1 MDTMTD
7 ESAAGRKTDV
17 AGSRCER
24 VATGLERF
32 FENCQTV
39 VGDCFH
45 TANKHGI
52 YREEDM
58 RNIAAY
64 LKIGAQLAGQI
75 ARLETVKN
83 RGSIPQ

>member
-1 MDTMTD
+1 MTN
-7 ESAAGRKTDV
+7 ESAAGRETDR

-24 VATGLERF
+24 VAAALERLF
-32 FENCQTV
+32 ANCETV

-45 TANKHGI
+45 TASKHGV

-64 LKIGAQLAGQI
+64 LKIGAQIAGQI

>member
-1 MDTMTD
+1 MTD
-7 ESAAGRKTDV
+7 ESAAGPKTDS
-17 AGSRCER
+17 AASRCER
-24 VATGLERF
+24 VATALERLF
-32 FENCQTV
+32 ANCETV

-45 TANKHGI
+45 TATKHGV

-58 RNIAAY
+58 RNIATY
-64 LKIGAQLAGQI
+64 LKIGAQIAGQI